1 MRKVFATLAV
11 VAVLAVG
18 VGAYVGS
25 TDTTANGLQFA
36 AGT

>member
-1 MRKVFATLAV
+1 MCKVFAALAV

-18 VGAYVGS
+18 VGSYVGS
-25 TDTTANGLQFA
+25 TDTIANKLQIV

>member
-1 MRKVFATLAV
+1 MRKVFAALAV

-25 TDTTANGLQFA
+25 TDISANGLQIA